1 MQPEVGMRVWGTHTP
16 PRVGEGSDRI
26 VLLVH
31 PRAAPRGECN
41 QPTNP
46 LSDWAHLVQ
55 VRPRKGTYFVSKKYT
70 ESSCNLCNLA
80 SRVSAGLW
88 SGPGGDQDPSSIPR
102 RPLPHGYQKTS
113 QEEAN
118 GPEQ

>member
-1 MQPEVGMRVWGTHTP
+1 MRVWGTHTP

-88 SGPGGDQDPSSIPR
+88 SGPGGGQDPSSIPR

-113 QEEAN
+113 QEEVN

>member
-55 VRPRKGTYFVSKKYT
+55 VRPRKGTYFVSKNTQKVHVTYVIWPPGSVQVCGVGQVVAKT
-70 ESSCNLCNLA
+70 PPLSH
-80 SRVSAGLW
+80 AGL
-88 SGPGGDQDPSSIPR
+88 SRTATRRLPR
-102 RPLPHGYQKTS
+102 KK
-113 QEEAN
+113 
-118 GPEQ
+118 